1 MVIYIV
7 SFGYLYSWLDVNLVI
22 SLYKIRGDL
31 SFLVIS
37 VCYIIR
43 WENKID
49 CMNCELNDDIVFV
62 IFMKRN
68 YVMEFIL

>member
-31 SFLVIS
+31 LFLVIS

-49 CMNCELNDDIVFV
+49 RMNCELNDDIVFV
-62 IFMKRN
+62 IFIKRN